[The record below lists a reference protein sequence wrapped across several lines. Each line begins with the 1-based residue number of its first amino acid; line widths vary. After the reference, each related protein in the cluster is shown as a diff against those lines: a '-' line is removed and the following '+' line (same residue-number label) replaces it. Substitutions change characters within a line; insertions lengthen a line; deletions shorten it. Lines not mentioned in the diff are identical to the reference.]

1 MISGLIFA
9 FSLCSPVALR
19 QRTKSWPRVP
29 ALPPIAHP
37 HPLPWVRVW
46 GCCEVQSSGTLIKA
60 EVRSVA
66 LWNRLQQN
74 STGAKQTVQA
84 SKHSIQLG
92 FIKALSHGSQKNLG
106 RAVRF
111 LLVLSHYTTDR
122 THREGTVVQLF
133 PAQALK
139 LAFPLLQISQS
150 HMSLAFTEMLLSGAW
165 KSEMDQ
171 ALSSEKISGLIHHSI
186 ASVLPL

>member
-9 FSLCSPVALR
+9 FSPCSPVALR

-29 ALPPIAHP
+29 ALPLIAHP
-37 HPLPWVRVW
+37 HRLPWVRVW

-92 FIKALSHGSQKNLG
+92 FIKALSHGSQKTLG

-122 THREGTVVQLF
+122 TQRGDCGAAFSSTSPEISF
-133 PAQALK
+133 PSFANK
-139 LAFPLLQISQS
+139 SIS
-150 HMSLAFTEMLLSGAW
+150 HVAGFHGDVAMWCL
-165 KSEMDQ
+165 
-171 ALSSEKISGLIHHSI
+171 EK
-186 ASVLPL
+186 